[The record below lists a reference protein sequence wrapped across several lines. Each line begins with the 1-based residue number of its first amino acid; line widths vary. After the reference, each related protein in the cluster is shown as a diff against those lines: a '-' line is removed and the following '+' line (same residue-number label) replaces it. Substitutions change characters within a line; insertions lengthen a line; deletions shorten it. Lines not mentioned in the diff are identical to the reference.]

1 MVYDFDINHNFNY
14 FAIGSSV
21 MDKDDYRKLTT
32 QEKALRINLR
42 NDIYGSFAEIGAGQE
57 VAANFFKAGGASGT
71 IAKTISA
78 YDMKFS
84 DAIYGYCERYV
95 CEPRLIKMLDHEYA
109 LLAERLP
116 HRIANTCFFAFA
128 DTVETLNF
136 ERTNQAHGWI
146 GMRFQLTPQSEPNDC
161 IIHVKMHDNDPLQQQ
176 FAVGVVGVNMLHA
189 CSFLT
194 DPEEILMSIM
204 DGLTTRRIEI
214 DMFRLTGPNF
224 KHVDNRLMALKLVK
238 NGLTKAAMFGPDGQV
253 MQPSDELY
261 KKHVLVLRGRFRPV
275 THVNVDMLLASR
287 RHFKHEGDVDRSKI
301 VVLTELTLND
311 LGPDGN
317 IDETD
322 FLHRA
327 DIICS
332 LGQTVLISNYFEYYR
347 LVDYLSKI
355 TKGKKIGIIMGIFAL
370 QKVFDEKTYVNTRGG
385 ILECF
390 ASLFGTNVKLYIY
403 PAWRNNP
410 PELFTLKDFEA
421 GLPDNLKNLFRYL
434 MDNNKL
440 EDINDANTRNLHII
454 SDNVLAMIRK
464 GEEGWEKFV
473 PHKVEEAIKEHGL
486 FDYPYTA
493 VKKQMVGETVNSLLS
508 KN

>member
-1 MVYDFDINHNFNY
+1 MEEF
-14 FAIGSSV
+14 
-21 MDKDDYRKLTT
+21 RKPTT

-42 NDIYGSFAEIGAGQE
+42 KDIYGSFAEIGAGQE

-84 DAIYGYCERYV
+84 DAIYGYCDRYV
-95 CEPRLIKMLDHEYA
+95 CEDRLMKMLDHEYQ
-109 LLAERLP
+109 LLGERLP
-116 HRIANTCFFAFA
+116 HKAPTTRFFAFA

-146 GMRFQLTPQSEPNDC
+146 GLRFQLKPESAPNDC
-161 IIHVKMHDNDPLQQQ
+161 VIHVKMHDNDPLQQQ
-176 FAVGVVGVNMLHA
+176 MALGVVGVNMLYA
-189 CSFLT
+189 VSIMT
-194 DPEEILMSIM
+194 DPEEILSSLL
-204 DGLTTRRIEI
+204 DGLTHRRIEI
-214 DMFRLTGPNF
+214 DMFRLTGPDF

-238 NGLTKAAMFGPDGQV
+238 NGFTKAAMFGPDGQV
-253 MQPSDELY
+253 RQPSDELY
-261 KKHVLVLRGRFRPV
+261 KKNVLVLRGRFRPV
-275 THVNVDMLLASR
+275 THVNADMLLASR
-287 RHFKHEGDVDRSKI
+287 RHFKQEPDVDRSKI

-311 LGPDGN
+311 LSSDGS
-317 IDETD
+317 IDEKD

-332 LGQTVLISNYFEYYR
+332 LGQNVMISNYFEYYR

-355 TKGKKIGIIMGIFAL
+355 TKGKKIGLIMGIYAL
-370 QKVFDEKTYVNTRGG
+370 QKVFDEKTYENTRGG

-403 PAWRNNP
+403 PALRKDSD
-410 PELFTLKDFEA
+410 ELFTLKDFEQE
-421 GLPDNLKNLFRYL
+421 LPANLKHLFRYL
-434 MDNNKL
+434 VDNNKL
-440 EDINDANTRNLHII
+440 EDVNDANVSNLNII

-464 GEEGWEKFV
+464 GETGWEKFV

-486 FDYPYTA
+486 FDYP
-493 VKKQMVGETVNSLLS
+493 VSSSKETLMSSSNT
-508 KN
+508 